1 MHMDV
6 GLGWVGGVQQR
17 RWRLVLI
24 SHAIAAKGRWVA
36 CPKRA
41 SLPSFETT
49 TTNQGSLWE
58 IFMIG

>member
-17 RWRLVLI
+17 RWLVLI
-24 SHAIAAKGRWVA
+24 SHAITAKGRRVA

-41 SLPSFETT
+41 PLPSFETT
-49 TTNQGSLWE
+49 TINQGSLWE
-58 IFMIG
+58 ICMIG